1 MVSSVFLVMTGIPV
15 LLPPGCPVSDL
26 ITYQHMCVLSPVWL
40 FAPLWTAAPW
50 APLSMAFSRQELW
63 SGLPCPLPEDLP
75 NPGIEPKSLAFPAM
89 AGRFFTI
96 STTWEAHYLPW
107 SEVTWKL
114 LSCVQLFVTLW
125 TIACQ
130 APLSMGVFQA
140 RILESVAMPSL

>member
-75 NPGIEPKSLAFPAM
+75 NPGIEPKSLAFPAL